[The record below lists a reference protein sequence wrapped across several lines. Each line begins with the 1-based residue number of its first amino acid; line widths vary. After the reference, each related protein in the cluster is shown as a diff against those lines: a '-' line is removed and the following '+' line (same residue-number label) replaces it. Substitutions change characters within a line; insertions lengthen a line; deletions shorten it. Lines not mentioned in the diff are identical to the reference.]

1 MIGANDQSS
10 DMPSPDIQPG
20 DYLPGGYVFQ
30 ENYLSKI
37 ESETKAFASES
48 PDSGDQIG
56 GIGPSVALDVGVD
69 PMKMAARIVSAPALR
84 KSTLVI
90 VLIIGMILGCAGRCV
105 IEIMLANQHSS
116 SLTFWR
122 FGWIWEILFP
132 AFIGLFPLVRGTWML
147 ACMASSSSHPVE
159 GKLRKMAGPETLFLP
174 WCEYKHPGE
183 AEIRRI
189 PVRAHGFDGWH
200 PWISTEDF
208 MPQMSDGDTMT
219 VYVCPWAHGMDFVD
233 WNKKTQKGLA
243 MRNIVAGLAVCS
255 ISACALAGIVSSG
268 ALQQYGPSA
277 WWIDL
282 FPFLWFLPY
291 SFIAMWQC
299 SQWDIGWG
307 ADWPWEYWRWF
318 FRWNHDEVWMED
330 GSLDSQSDSSR
341 EEAGISVP

>member
-159 GKLRKMAGPETLFLP
+159 GKLRKMAGPETLFLQ

-189 PVRAHGFDGWH
+189 PVRARLRWLASVDLDRGLHA
-200 PWISTEDF
+200 
-208 MPQMSDGDTMT
+208 SD
-219 VYVCPWAHGMDFVD
+219 V
-233 WNKKTQKGLA
+233 
-243 MRNIVAGLAVCS
+243 
-255 ISACALAGIVSSG
+255 
-268 ALQQYGPSA
+268 
-277 WWIDL
+277 
-282 FPFLWFLPY
+282 
-291 SFIAMWQC
+291 
-299 SQWDIGWG
+299 
-307 ADWPWEYWRWF
+307 
-318 FRWNHDEVWMED
+318 
-330 GSLDSQSDSSR
+330 
-341 EEAGISVP
+341 